1 MVKDAYR
8 RLAMSRSCPHHP
20 DPTKPRREFLLRSAA
35 CGAALLLPAT
45 THAGKLHEL
54 DGEVMVNGR
63 LASKAN
69 EIRALDVIRTGP
81 GGRVVLTMGKDAFLI
96 RAGSEVEIL
105 GKPKAI
111 LLTGLR
117 MLTGALLGVFG
128 KGGPRQLLTAT
139 ATAGIRG
146 TGIYIEASPA
156 RTYFCTC
163 YGTVE
168 IEDQHRTEKRLVVSG
183 YHSPNIIYA
192 EMTDG
197 RMMQKAEFINH
208 TDDELVMLEK
218 LVGRKPPFVR
228 P

>member
-1 MVKDAYR
+1 MR
-8 RLAMSRSCPHHP
+8 HPCPHYP
-20 DPTKPRREFLLRSAA
+20 DSIKSRREFLLQSAA

-45 THAGKLHEL
+45 SHAGKLHEL

-69 EIRALDVIRTGP
+69 EVRALDIIKTGP
-81 GGRVVLTMGKDAFLI
+81 GGRLVLVMGKDAFLI
-96 RAGSEVEIL
+96 RANSEVEIL
-105 GKPKAI
+105 GKPKAL

-128 KGGPRQLLTAT
+128 KGGPRLLLTAT

-146 TGIYIEASPA
+146 TGVYVEASPE

-183 YHSPNIIYA
+183 YHWPNIIHA
-192 EMTDG
+192 EMIDG
-197 RMMQKAEFINH
+197 KMMQKGEFINH
-208 TDDELVMLEK
+208 TDEELVMLEK
-218 LVGRKPPFVR
+218 LVGRKPPFMKS
-228 P
+228 

>member
-1 MVKDAYR
+1 MADPCLR
-8 RLAMSRSCPHHP
+8 HP
-20 DPTKPRREFLLRSAA
+20 DPTKSRRDFLLQSAA

-45 THAGKLHEL
+45 SHAGRLHEIG
-54 DGEVMVNGR
+54 GEVMVNGR
-63 LASKAN
+63 LASRAN
-69 EIRALDVIRTGP
+69 EIRALDVIRTGTS
-81 GGRVVLTMGKDAFLI
+81 GRLVLVMGKDAFLI
-96 RAGSEVEIL
+96 RANSEVEVL
-105 GKPKAI
+105 GKPKAV

-146 TGIYIEASPA
+146 TGIYMEAAPE

-168 IEDQHRTEKRLVVSG
+168 LEDQHRTDKRLIASG
-183 YHSPNIIYA
+183 YHTPNIVYA
-192 EMTDG
+192 EMTEG
-197 RMMQKAEFINH
+197 KVMQKAEFINH
-208 TDDELVMLEK
+208 TDEELVMLEK
-218 LVGRKPPFVR
+218 LVGRVPPFVK

>member
-1 MVKDAYR
+1 MADPC
-8 RLAMSRSCPHHP
+8 LHHP
-20 DPTKPRREFLLRSAA
+20 DPAKSRRDFLLQSAA

-45 THAGKLHEL
+45 SHAGRLHEI

-63 LASKAN
+63 LASRAN
-69 EIRALDVIRTGP
+69 EIRALDVIRTGTS
-81 GGRVVLTMGKDAFLI
+81 GRLVLVMGKDALLI
-96 RAGSEVEIL
+96 RASSEVEIL
-105 GKPKAI
+105 GKPKAV

-146 TGIYIEASPA
+146 TGIYMEASPE

-168 IEDQHRTEKRLVVSG
+168 LEDQHRADKRLITSG
-183 YHSPNIIYA
+183 YHTPNIIYA
-192 EMTDG
+192 EMTEG
-197 RMMQKAEFINH
+197 RMMQKAQFINH
-208 TDDELVMLEK
+208 TDEELVMLEK
-218 LVGRKPPFVR
+218 LVGRIPPFVK

>member
-1 MVKDAYR
+1 MR
-8 RLAMSRSCPHHP
+8 NPCLHHP
-20 DPTKPRREFLLRSAA
+20 DPAKSRREFLLQSAA

-45 THAGKLHEL
+45 SHAGKLHEI

-63 LASKAN
+63 LASRAN
-69 EIRALDVIRTGP
+69 EIRALDVIRTGR
-81 GGRVVLTMGKDAFLI
+81 GGRLVLAMGKDAFLI
-96 RAGSEVEIL
+96 RANSEVEIL
-105 GKPKAI
+105 GKPKAV

-128 KGGPRQLLTAT
+128 KGPPRQLLTAT

-146 TGIYIEASPA
+146 TGIYMDASPE

-183 YHSPNIIYA
+183 YHTPNIIYA

-218 LVGRKPPFVR
+218 LVGRVPPFVK